1 MSWIGWAITG
11 FGATILL
18 TTIMAGSHAL
28 GLTRMSIPYLLGTM
42 FTPDRDRAKVY
53 GFLLHLLNGQLFS
66 LVYVGAFHVAGSAT
80 VWIGLAI
87 GLVHGAFV
95 LLVGMPALP
104 GMHPRMAGER
114 HGPTSARP
122 LEPPGML
129 ALNYGTRTPIA
140 SLAAHAAF
148 GAVLGGFYPL

>member
-1 MSWIGWAITG
+1 MAWAITG
-11 FGATILL
+11 FAGTVLL
-18 TTIMAGSHAL
+18 STIMAGAHSI

-66 LVYVGAFHVAGSAT
+66 LIYVGAFHVVGQAT
-80 VWIGLAI
+80 VWIGLGI
-87 GLVHGAFV
+87 GLTHAAFV

-114 HGPTSARP
+114 HGPSAARQ

-129 ALNYGTRTPIA
+129 ALNYGTRTPLVA
-140 SLAAHAAF
+140 LAAHAVF